1 MVITTPK
8 KLILTLLLAGVG
20 LSACGYKAPV
30 YYPTPEQ
37 RKELQEKQAR
47 IEARKQAAQRQQEE
61 AEKKPR
67 SKPLLSSHPSS

>member
-1 MVITTPK
+1 MVIAPPK
-8 KLILTLLLAGVG
+8 RLILTLLLAGVG

-47 IEARKQAAQRQQEE
+47 IEARKQAAQHQQEE
-61 AEKKPR
+61 SEKQAKEQAVTKQ
-67 SKPLLSSHPSS
+67 SPSS

>member
-1 MVITTPK
+1 MVITPPK

-61 AEKKPR
+61 AEKQAKEQAVT
-67 SKPLLSSHPSS
+67 KQPSE